1 LLPTFHRDGLQAP
14 FGWAVTLD
22 HDDASRHLLWL
33 APAGLG
39 LPDRESYFQEGDAA
53 AALRAAYVDHVAAQL
68 DNLASPLQSLAPEV
82 LAFETALAEQHMRAE
97 ERRDPGLTL
106 NRHDMDQLA
115 ALAPELDLPGYLQS
129 IGARRASTVNVQQ
142 PRFFGALHD
151 IVAATP
157 IDVLRAYLTFQVV
170 RATADALPAVF
181 DDEAFRFYGRLVQG
195 QQQQHER
202 SKRII
207 NAIGGD
213 MGEAIGQRFVEAT
226 FPAGAKDR
234 ALAMVHAIV
243 EEMRHSL
250 ETRTWMSDATRDRGI
265 AKLDAIGV
273 KIAYPDRWRD
283 WTGLR
288 LDRTAYTANRL
299 AATRFELD
307 RQLTKL
313 DETVDTAEWEMPPHV
328 VNAYYHPTRNEIVF
342 PAGILQAPMFDAD
355 ADDAL
360 NFGGIG
366 TVIAHEITHGFDDQG
381 RRFDADGAFRD
392 WWTEDDEQRYAAL
405 TDRLAAQFDD
415 YVVVDDVHVNG
426 RLTLGENIAD
436 LGGLALAARAHGR
449 VANGAAPIDGLSPA
463 QRFFLANAAIWRAN
477 VSEELLR
484 TLAQIDPHSPRRLRV
499 VGPLANLQAFQDA
512 FDLGDD
518 APMLRPREDRI
529 EIW

>member
-1 LLPTFHRDGLQAP
+1 
-14 FGWAVTLD
+14 
-22 HDDASRHLLWL
+22 
-33 APAGLG
+33 
-39 LPDRESYFQEGDAA
+39 
-53 AALRAAYVDHVAAQL
+53 VDHVAAQL

-288 LDRTAYTANRL
+288 LDRTTYTANRL

-307 RQLTKL
+307 RQLMKL